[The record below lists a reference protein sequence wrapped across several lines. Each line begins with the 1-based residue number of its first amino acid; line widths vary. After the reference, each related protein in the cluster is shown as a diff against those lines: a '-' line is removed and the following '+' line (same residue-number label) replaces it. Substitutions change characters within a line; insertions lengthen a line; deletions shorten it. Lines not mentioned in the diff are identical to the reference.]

1 MLDVLYYTC
10 QISNVNQKLRVS
22 KWINFLSF
30 QTFFFFWIEGLL
42 ELEGLLLYYILNMQL
57 IKILDLDENTCFI
70 NGRVN
75 F

>member
-10 QISNVNQKLRVS
+10 QILNVNQKLRVS